1 MASALVRN
9 KELLLWGVTKEQMMK
24 DAKENTEKIFPPVM
38 QQDSVCDTSK
48 DHGYGDS
55 IVCIIKWRL
64 YEWSIRHAL

>member
-9 KELLLWGVTKEQMMK
+9 KELLLWGVTKEQMRRSK
-24 DAKENTEKIFPPVM
+24 GEHGEDLPTSDA
-38 QQDSVCDTSK
+38 QDSVCDTSK

>member
-1 MASALVRN
+1 MGCDKGTDDEGCKGEHGENLPSS
-9 KELLLWGVTKEQMMK
+9 
-24 DAKENTEKIFPPVM
+24 DA
-38 QQDSVCDTSK
+38 QDSVCDTSK